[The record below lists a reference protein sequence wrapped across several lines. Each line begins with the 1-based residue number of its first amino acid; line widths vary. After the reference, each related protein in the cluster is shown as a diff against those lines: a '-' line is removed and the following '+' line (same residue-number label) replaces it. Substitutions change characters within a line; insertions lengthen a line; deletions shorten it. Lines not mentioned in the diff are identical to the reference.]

1 MNINLITI
9 NYGLALFSPQG
20 TITTANLLNS
30 VTEKYSG
37 IIPFDNFIDIVDLV
51 IDYDEIKKSAP
62 YALFTRDADKL
73 NKFFIFY
80 KNSSKEIKQ
89 LIDSN
94 LSVEIFSSTISFKL
108 PTSIKNII
116 NIDNENYP
124 DLDIVF
130 MFNSSKLRE
139 EIKNY
144 LGIDDNVKIA

>member
-51 IDYDEIKKSAP
+51 TDYDEIKN
-62 YALFTRDADKL
+62 YASLFAMNADKL

-124 DLDIVF
+124 DLNVIF
-130 MFNSSKLRE
+130 MFNSSKLKE

-144 LGIDDNVKIA
+144 LGINDDVKIA

>member
-1 MNINLITI
+1 MNINLIVV

-20 TITTANLLNS
+20 TITTANILNS

-51 IDYDEIKKSAP
+51 TDYDEIRN
-62 YALFTRDADKL
+62 YALLFAMDADKL

-124 DLDIVF
+124 DLNVIF
-130 MFNSSKLRE
+130 MFNSSKLKE

>member
-1 MNINLITI
+1 MNINLIVV

-20 TITTANLLNS
+20 IITTANILNS

-51 IDYDEIKKSAP
+51 TDYDEIKN
-62 YALFTRDADKL
+62 YASLFAMDADKL

-94 LSVEIFSSTISFKL
+94 LSVEILSSTISFKL

-124 DLDIVF
+124 DLNVIF
-130 MFNSSKLRE
+130 MFNSSKLKE

-144 LGIDDNVKIA
+144 LGINDDVKIA

>member
-1 MNINLITI
+1 MNINLIVV

-20 TITTANLLNS
+20 IITTANILNS

-51 IDYDEIKKSAP
+51 TDYDEIKN
-62 YALFTRDADKL
+62 YASLFAMDADKL

-108 PTSIKNII
+108 PTNIKNII

-124 DLDIVF
+124 DLNVVF

-144 LGIDDNVKIA
+144 LGIDDNIKIA